1 MSLWSVIQEWDIDF
15 LIPALIVAAIAYFCG
30 CFNGAVIVSKYI
42 LRDDVRNHGSGNAGL
57 TNFIR
62 NYGAGRSVL
71 VIAID
76 VLKAILG
83 CLLARMMFEPYGYGL
98 EGSVLGGVCVMLGH
112 DFPALQGF
120 RGGKG
125 ILSGWFIALM
135 IDWRVF
141 VLIAV
146 VFFSAYLLTQY
157 VSLGSVLA
165 AATFGVGFALFYPGN
180 LWVVAGGVF
189 MSALTIFQ
197 HRGNIVRLVKR
208 QERKTNLLAKGKKQ

>member
-1 MSLWSVIQEWDIDF
+1 MLLRILVTALASYF
-15 LIPALIVAAIAYFCG
+15 LG
-30 CFNGAVIVSKYI
+30 NHNGAICVSQMMH
-42 LRDDVRNHGSGNAGL
+42 DDVRSHGSGNAGL

-71 VIAID
+71 VILID
-76 VLKAILG
+76 VLKAVLACTLG
-83 CLLARMMFEPYGYGL
+83 GLMVPEYAIAGRTLA
-98 EGSVLGGVCVMLGH
+98 GVCVMLGH

-141 VLIAV
+141 VLIAI

-157 VSLGSVLA
+157 VSLGSVLSA
-165 AATFGVGFALFYPGN
+165 AAFGIGFAVLYHDNIPVLIGT
-180 LWVVAGGVF
+180 VF
-189 MSALTIFQ
+189 MSLLTLFQ
-197 HRGNIVRLVKR
+197 HRENIRRLLKGE
-208 QERKTNLLAKGKKQ
+208 ERKTNLFQKGKSQ